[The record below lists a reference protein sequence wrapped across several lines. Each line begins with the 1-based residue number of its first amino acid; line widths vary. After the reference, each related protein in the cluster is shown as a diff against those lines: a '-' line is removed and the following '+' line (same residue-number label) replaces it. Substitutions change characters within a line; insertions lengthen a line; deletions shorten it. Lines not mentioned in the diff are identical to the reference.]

1 MAIRIEGTGS
11 RRPTPHSVS
20 SDAAAT
26 QRTVQDSEAAAFG
39 SHLRHSFDQSAE
51 ERLAKMA
58 LEVEAQGKRL
68 ANRVDIG
75 ELKAY
80 KRLVAEFL
88 EEAVTGFGK
97 FSKESFLDR
106 RGRHRV
112 YATVKT
118 INEKL
123 EALTSEVLKAE
134 KDNLA
139 VAGRI
144 EDIRGLVLDLLL

>member
-1 MAIRIEGTGS
+1 MAIRIEGTGN
-11 RRPTPHSVS
+11 RRSTPHTVPTEGGAS
-20 SDAAAT
+20 
-26 QRTVQDSEAAAFG
+26 QRPVQESGESAFG
-39 SHLRHSFDQSAE
+39 SQLRQSFGQSQE
-51 ERLAKMA
+51 ERLSKMA

-68 ANRVDIG
+68 AGRVDIG

-80 KRLVAEFL
+80 KRLVADFL

-123 EALTSEVLKAE
+123 EALTQEVLKSE

-139 VAGRI
+139 IAGRI

>member
-1 MAIRIEGTGS
+1 MAIRIEGPGS
-11 RRPTPHSVS
+11 RRNAPQPAPVDGTGVTRSVQG
-20 SDAAAT
+20 SDNASF
-26 QRTVQDSEAAAFG
+26 Q
-39 SHLRHSFDQSAE
+39 SHLKHSFGESQE
-51 ERLAKMA
+51 EKLQKMA

-68 ANRVDIG
+68 ADRIDIG

-88 EEAVTGFGK
+88 EEAVAGFGR

-118 INEKL
+118 VNEKL
-123 EALTSEVLKAE
+123 EALTEEVLKAE
-134 KDNLA
+134 RDNLA